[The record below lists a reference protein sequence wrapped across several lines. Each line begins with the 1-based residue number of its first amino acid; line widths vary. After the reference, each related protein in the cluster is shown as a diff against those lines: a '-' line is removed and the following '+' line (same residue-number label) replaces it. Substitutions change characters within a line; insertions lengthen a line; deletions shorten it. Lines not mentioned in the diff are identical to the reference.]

1 MRNLPDTL
9 CQPSGRLGSDPL
21 HYAILFE
28 ALHMPQDSLAKV
40 ELLVRRGA
48 NPSITARVSP
58 LVNIN
63 KDQFTVF
70 ELSEILRSDQYEKF
84 LGILK
89 DCGHEIPEE
98 AEENVFHET
107 VP

>member
-1 MRNLPDTL
+1 M
-9 CQPSGRLGSDPL
+9 
-21 HYAILFE
+21 
-28 ALHMPQDSLAKV
+28 
-40 ELLVRRGA
+40 
-48 NPSITARVSP
+48 
-58 LVNIN
+58 NIN